1 MTALRLF
8 YSYSSRDEKLRTELE
23 AHLAPLEHDRLI
35 LPWSSRAIPAGAE
48 WDRAIRRELEAADI
62 ILLLISATFMQSDYI
77 RSVELSRAL
86 ERHERGDSVVI
97 PVILRPCDWKTQRF
111 ARLQALPPGA
121 APVTSRRDRHRAWT
135 DVVLGIRQIAERSNS
150 DTSKAQPSNI
160 DHPELTPVHTVTRL
174 EAPPEIRAEFERKA
188 SGTRPVVTHKYNRL
202 VHFSVRM
209 YICNVPPNAVKA
221 SYKLHPTFT
230 PQVRYVERPEK
241 PDLTLWIETYGDFEV
256 QVTFLDSNDGV
267 IGKVSQYLAQALE
280 RHYGES
286 VEPQV
291 AEAID
296 TIRDN

>member
-1 MTALRLF
+1 MRASRLF
-8 YSYSSRDEKLRTELE
+8 YSYSSRDEKLRTELD
-23 AHLAPLEHDRLI
+23 AHLAPLEHDGLI
-35 LPWSSRAIPAGAE
+35 LPWSSRAIPAGTE
-48 WDRAIRRELEAADI
+48 WDRAIRRELESADI

-86 ERHERGDSVVI
+86 ERHERGDAVVI

-135 DVVLGIRQIAERSNS
+135 EVVLGVRQIAERLSS
-150 DTSKAQPSNI
+150 DSSKAQPLNTE
-160 DHPELTPVHTVTRL
+160 HPEPAPVHTFTRL
-174 EAPPEIRAEFERKA
+174 EAPPEIHAEFERKA
-188 SGTRPVVTHKYNRL
+188 SGARPVVTRTYKRL
-202 VHFSVRM
+202 LHFSVRM

-221 SYKLHPTFT
+221 SYKLHPTFR
-230 PQVRYVERPEK
+230 PQVRYVERAEK
-241 PDLTLWIETYGDFEV
+241 PDLTLWIETYGDFEI
-256 QVTFLDSNDGV
+256 QVAFLDSNDDA

-280 RHYGES
+280 RHYGET
-286 VEPQV
+286 VEPQI